1 MYKIHKIYKTIRIWM
16 SPIFPGNPWIWA
28 GSPDFCGH
36 QHKTMGI
43 FRDRE
48 FWSFGRQLQPNQQGR
63 KSMGR
68 VKNKK

>member
-48 FWSFGRQLQPNQQGR
+48 FWSVGF
-63 KSMGR
+63 
-68 VKNKK
+68 